1 MTKDRES
8 TDQRTSRI
16 SSSELARLAELSKPE
31 LTSDDHLEAV
41 SEWEGSGVALGTPA
55 RDSIPAVSR
64 TSTRHDP
71 LTTAVLAEIARA
83 SVAEDTAQPVEP
95 LPPSPLSSPHLKPKR

>member
-31 LTSDDHLEAV
+31 LTSDDHLDAV
-41 SEWEGSGVALGTPA
+41 SEWEGEGVAIGTPA
-55 RDSIPAVSR
+55 RDSTPVVSR

-71 LTTAVLAEIARA
+71 LTTAVLAEIARVTAAEEPVQSPSSAPA
-83 SVAEDTAQPVEP
+83 S
-95 LPPSPLSSPHLKPKR
+95 PSPNAKPKR